1 MLSPQ
6 SLWILQQSRVRVN
19 ADSHA
24 QDMFLNPLSAGLD
37 EDLQVSGRKAKKGQ
51 ISNNKLLGAWNF
63 HDFH

>member
-6 SLWILQQSRVRVN
+6 SPWVLQQSRVRVSP
-19 ADSHA
+19 DSHA
-24 QDMFLNPLSAGLD
+24 QGMFLDPFSAGID